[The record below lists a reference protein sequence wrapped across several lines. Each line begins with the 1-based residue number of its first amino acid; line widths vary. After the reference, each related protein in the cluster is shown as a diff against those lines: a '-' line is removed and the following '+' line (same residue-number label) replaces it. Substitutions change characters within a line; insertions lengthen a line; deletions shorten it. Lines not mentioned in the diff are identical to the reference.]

1 MRIIAIDPGYDRLG
15 VAVLERVSGIDQL
28 VFSTCILTNKADG
41 LSARIASAGD
51 ALAAILHTYNPSMLA
66 IETLFFNK
74 NIKTGIGVA
83 QMRGVCLYLAIH
95 HGCTIAEYS
104 PQQIKVAVTGY
115 GNSDKS
121 AVTMMVK
128 RLVGGV
134 PEAAVDDEY
143 DAIATGLTCLAHQ
156 RF

>member
-15 VAVLERVSGIDQL
+15 VAILERVSGADKL
-28 VFSTCILTNKADG
+28 VFSTCILTNKTDE
-41 LSARIASAGD
+41 LPVRIASAGRD
-51 ALAAILHTYNPSMLA
+51 LAAILETYRPTVLG

-74 NIKTGIGVA
+74 NIKTGMAVA
-83 QMRGVCLYLAIH
+83 EMRGVCLYLAIT
-95 HGCTIAEYS
+95 HGCTVEEYS

-115 GNSDKS
+115 GNSDKA

-128 RLVGGV
+128 RLVRGV
-134 PEAAVDDEY
+134 PETAVDDEY
-143 DAIATGLTCLAHQ
+143 DAIATGITCLAHQ